1 MKVIEAQAPR
11 QKRKVG
17 QVLEGARKIFL
28 RDGFAVASVDD
39 IAREAGVSKATLYSY
54 FPDKHEI
61 FLAVL
66 RAEYARREAEDFAAL
81 PLNRKP
87 EAVLMM
93 AALWMVDFVLS
104 DFGLRLYRICMAEV
118 DRIPGLGREFYEN
131 GPARVR
137 SRLIDYLQVA
147 VERGELRIDDIPLAA
162 SQFLHLCK
170 VDLRD
175 EMLYGMRRS
184 TKKAERQRVAEG
196 AVKMFLACYGA
207 PLPQASE

>member
-1 MKVIEAQAPR
+1 MKVTQAQAPR

-61 FLAVL
+61 FLAML
-66 RAEYARREAEDFAAL
+66 RAEYARRESEDFAAL

-87 EAVLMM
+87 EVVLMI
-93 AALWMVDFVLS
+93 AAQWMVDFVLS

-118 DRIPGLGREFYEN
+118 DRIPGLGREFYEH
-131 GPARVR
+131 GPARIR
-137 SRLIDYLQVA
+137 SRVIDYLNVA

-162 SQFLHLCK
+162 SQFVHLCK

-175 EMLYGMRRS
+175 ELLYGMRRS

-196 AVKMFLACYGA
+196 AVRMFLACYGGA
-207 PLPQASE
+207 QSQPAE

>member
-1 MKVIEAQAPR
+1 MKVTQPQASRP
-11 QKRKVG
+11 KRKIG
-17 QVLEGARKIFL
+17 QVLAGARDIFL

-66 RAEYARREAEDFAAL
+66 REEYARREAEDFTAL

-87 EAVLMM
+87 EAVLML
-93 AALWMVDFVLS
+93 AAHWMVDFVLS

-147 VERGELRIDDIPLAA
+147 VERGDLRIDDIPLAA

-175 EMLYGMRRS
+175 EMLYGIRSS

-196 AVKMFLACYGA
+196 AVKMFLACYG
-207 PLPQASE
+207 PKSLPDSE